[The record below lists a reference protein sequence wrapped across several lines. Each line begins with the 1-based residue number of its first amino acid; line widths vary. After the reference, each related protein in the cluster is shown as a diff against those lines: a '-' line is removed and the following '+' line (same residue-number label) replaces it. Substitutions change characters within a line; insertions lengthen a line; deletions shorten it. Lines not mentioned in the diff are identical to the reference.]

1 MSGLSDK
8 ERDELVTALFGEGRR
23 FSFRNEENA
32 REDGGLKGLPEI
44 SHLPADGEH
53 VTSLAMGEWIDA
65 VAKRIREA
73 VGPGPI
79 TCVLW
84 SYRLGRG
91 DNSHCNIAADW
102 HPSDSA
108 TADTGYSMT
117 LAIDGAP
124 YFRVSPSLS
133 DPLMP
138 DVAEAMHCIARIANL
153 LGATVKLAV

>member
-1 MSGLSDK
+1 MSNMSQQDREK
-8 ERDELVTALFGEGRR
+8 IVDVLFGEGRR
-23 FSFRNEENA
+23 FSFRDEVNA
-32 REDGGLKGLPEI
+32 REDGGLKGLPEL

-53 VTSLAMGEWIDA
+53 VTSLAMSEWIDA
-65 VAKRIREA
+65 VAERIRQA
-73 VGPGPI
+73 VGPGPV

-108 TADTGYSMT
+108 IADTGYSMT

-153 LGATVKLAV
+153 LGATIKLAV

>member
-1 MSGLSDK
+1 MSDK
-8 ERDELVTALFGEGRR
+8 ERDELVNLMFREGRR
-23 FSFRNEENA
+23 FSFRGEENA
-32 REDGGLKGLPEI
+32 RGDGGLNGLPEI

-53 VTSLAMGEWIDA
+53 ATSLAMSEWINA
-65 VAKRIREA
+65 VAERIRQA
-73 VGPGPI
+73 VGPGPV

-84 SYRLGRG
+84 SYRLGKG

-102 HPSDSA
+102 RPSDSVA
-108 TADTGYSMT
+108 TDAGYPMT
-117 LAIDGAP
+117 LAIDGVP

-153 LGATVKLAV
+153 LGATVKLVD

>member
-1 MSGLSDK
+1 MTDK
-8 ERDELVTALFGEGRR
+8 QRDELVAVMFGEGRR
-23 FSFRNEENA
+23 FSFRDEENA

-53 VTSLAMGEWIDA
+53 VTSLAMSEWIDT
-65 VAKRIREA
+65 VAERIRQA

-91 DNSHCNIAADW
+91 DSSHSNIATDW
-102 HPSDSA
+102 HSADSVP
-108 TADTGYSMT
+108 TDNGYSMT
-117 LAIDGAP
+117 MAIDGAP

-153 LGATVKLAV
+153 LGATIKLAV